1 MKYTV
6 NDPADVT
13 PSLSKHSSIP
23 SDSGMKV
30 TTCKLPQ
37 PNNTFS
43 EAIAGITD
51 RCLFW
56 FSVWGW
62 GGYLGHKGGPGS
74 VVIHRAFVCCLF
86 KRNMVYAFTNAP
98 L

>member
-43 EAIAGITD
+43 EAI
-51 RCLFW
+51 R
-56 FSVWGW
+56 
-62 GGYLGHKGGPGS
+62 LGFNEVIQKGF
-74 VVIHRAFVCCLF
+74 H
-86 KRNMVYAFTNAP
+86 
-98 L
+98 

>member
-13 PSLSKHSSIP
+13 PSLSLHSGIP
-23 SDSGMKV
+23 SDLGMKV

-43 EAIAGITD
+43 EAIG
-51 RCLFW
+51 
-56 FSVWGW
+56 
-62 GGYLGHKGGPGS
+62 LG
-74 VVIHRAFVCCLF
+74 F
-86 KRNMVYAFTNAP
+86 
-98 L
+98 